1 MFDFRVHLVQA
12 ASEADVSFVVHEPS
26 TCRVR
31 GHLMHRDFLDAA
43 ASVGSLGG
51 PPLRTNVNVIGEVPQ
66 SWTMRK
72 QLMRE
77 VSAQYHFNLQ
87 HNAQFC
93 SLESNQRYRRLLSS
107 HCRQVARR
115 AEWGSLVGFQI
126 EKMKNVY

>member
-1 MFDFRVHLVQA
+1 MSSKKLLHVSYKITTLIISPFLFDFRVHLVQA

-43 ASVGSLGG
+43 ASAGSQGG
-51 PPLRTNVNVIGEVPQ
+51 QPLRTNVNVIGEVPQ

-77 VSAQYHFNLQ
+77 VSAQYLFY
-87 HNAQFC
+87 QFC
-93 SLESNQRYRRLLSS
+93 SSESSQKNIRLLSL
-107 HCRQVARR
+107 
-115 AEWGSLVGFQI
+115 GG
-126 EKMKNVY
+126 